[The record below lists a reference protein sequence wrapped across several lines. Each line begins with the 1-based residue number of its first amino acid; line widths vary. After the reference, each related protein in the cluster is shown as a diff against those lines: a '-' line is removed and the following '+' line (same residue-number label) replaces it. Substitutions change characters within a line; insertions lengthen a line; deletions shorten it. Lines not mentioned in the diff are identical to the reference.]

1 MKWGEVKWS
10 KSYTQGNIEVF
21 TLAEQ
26 FLMCSR
32 RYTEEDKAT
41 VDRLENEVET
51 KLLTAVGIN
60 LKPPTQDQS
69 EDSLLTFYT
78 YRDWC

>member
-1 MKWGEVKWS
+1 
-10 KSYTQGNIEVF
+10 
-21 TLAEQ
+21 
-26 FLMCSR
+26 MCSR

-78 YRDWC
+78 YRD